1 MSRPVGRPPKYK
13 SVEEIEQKIEAYFK
27 SCEGEPLKDR
37 DGTVLTDK
45 YGAPIIVGK
54 RPPTVTGLAL
64 ALGFASRQALLNY
77 QGRKQFNDTIT
88 RAKTYVEQYAEE
100 RLFDREGVQG
110 AKFSLVNNFKGW
122 SEKPESESD
131 AELLQKAAELL
142 GGVDSVIS
150 PKQQEFLQNCNHR
163 WNIKTGATRSGK
175 TFLDYTVIPKR
186 ILKCRGEGL
195 IVLLGNTKGTLERNI
210 LEPMRAIWSP
220 ALVGQIGSNN
230 TVQIFGKKCH
240 ALGADK
246 ISQVSKLQG
255 AAFEYCYGDEI
266 TTWHEDV
273 FQMLKS
279 RLSCP
284 NSHFDGTCNPGN
296 PQHWFKK
303 FLDSDAD
310 IYRQAYTIDDNP
322 FLAPEFVEN
331 LKREYAG
338 TVYYNRFILGEW
350 AAAEGVI
357 YQDFANSVASRDE
370 RFVWKG
376 KELPLMAVNIGVD
389 FGGNGSKHAF
399 VATGILSG
407 YSGVVLLAS
416 RRVEPSTPQALEK
429 AFVDF
434 CAAVHLAYR
443 RIDHIYCDSAEQ
455 VLIRGMQIA
464 LQRSELSFA
473 ASRVSNAAKI
483 EINDRIR
490 LVSVLMG
497 AGRFW
502 YLPEAGSARDALAAA
517 LWSTKDPTK
526 DERLDDGSTDI
537 DTLDALEYSIERD
550 YKRFLKARGHT

>member
-1 MSRPVGRPPKYK
+1 M
-13 SVEEIEQKIEAYFK
+13 
-27 SCEGEPLKDR
+27 
-37 DGTVLTDK
+37 
-45 YGAPIIVGK
+45 
-54 RPPTVTGLAL
+54 
-64 ALGFASRQALLNY
+64 
-77 QGRKQFNDTIT
+77 
-88 RAKTYVEQYAEE
+88 
-100 RLFDREGVQG
+100 
-110 AKFSLVNNFKGW
+110 
-122 SEKPESESD
+122 
-131 AELLQKAAELL
+131 
-142 GGVDSVIS
+142 
-150 PKQQEFLQNCNHR
+150 QNCNHR

-350 AAAEGVI
+350 AAAEGAIYRQVADNPSDFVI
-357 YQDFANSVASRDE
+357 YDPPPVLF
-370 RFVWKG
+370 G
-376 KELPLMAVNIGVD
+376 TIGVD
-389 FGGNGSKHAF
+389 FGGNGSATAFCCTGFTPGMREVVTLKEHYKKTIISPAELERDFVAF
-399 VATGILSG
+399 VQECRHCFSFPVTDA
-407 YSGVVLLAS
+407 
-416 RRVEPSTPQALEK
+416 
-429 AFVDF
+429 
-434 CAAVHLAYR
+434 
-443 RIDHIYCDSAEQ
+443 YCDSAEQ
-455 VLIRGMQIA
+455 TLIQGLRTACARNGVGITIH
-464 LQRSELSFA
+464 
-473 ASRVSNAAKI
+473 NARKG

-490 LVSVLMG
+490 FFCRLQAARRHKIMYECRHTL
-497 AGRFW
+497 
-502 YLPEAGSARDALAAA
+502 EAFQTAVWDSKYV
-517 LWSTKDPTK
+517 TKDV
-526 DERLDDGSTDI
+526 RLDDGAYNI
-537 DTLDALEYSIERD
+537 DSLDAQEYSVEPYMRQIISVW
-550 YKRFLKARGHT
+550 

>member
-1 MSRPVGRPPKYK
+1 MS
-13 SVEEIEQKIEAYFK
+13 F
-27 SCEGEPLKDR
+27 
-37 DGTVLTDK
+37 
-45 YGAPIIVGK
+45 
-54 RPPTVTGLAL
+54 
-64 ALGFASRQALLNY
+64 
-77 QGRKQFNDTIT
+77 
-88 RAKTYVEQYAEE
+88 
-100 RLFDREGVQG
+100 
-110 AKFSLVNNFKGW
+110 
-122 SEKPESESD
+122 
-131 AELLQKAAELL
+131 
-142 GGVDSVIS
+142 S

-284 NSHFDGTCNPGN
+284 NSRFDGTCNPGN

-331 LKREYAG
+331 LKREYVG
-338 TVYYNRFILGEW
+338 TVYYDRYILGRW
-350 AAAEGVI
+350 KAAEGAIYRQVADNPSDFVI
-357 YQDFANSVASRDE
+357 YDPPPVLF
-370 RFVWKG
+370 G
-376 KELPLMAVNIGVD
+376 TIGVD
-389 FGGNGSKHAF
+389 FGGNGSATAFCCTGFTPGMREVVTLKEHYKKTIISPAELERDFVAF
-399 VATGILSG
+399 VQEC
-407 YSGVVLLAS
+407 
-416 RRVEPSTPQALEK
+416 RRCFSFPVTDA
-429 AFVDF
+429 
-434 CAAVHLAYR
+434 
-443 RIDHIYCDSAEQ
+443 YCDSAEQ
-455 VLIRGMQIA
+455 TLIQGLRTACARNGVGITIH
-464 LQRSELSFA
+464 
-473 ASRVSNAAKI
+473 NARKG

-490 LVSVLMG
+490 FFCRLQAARRHKIMYECRHTL
-497 AGRFW
+497 
-502 YLPEAGSARDALAAA
+502 EAFQTAVWDSKYV
-517 LWSTKDPTK
+517 TKDV
-526 DERLDDGSTDI
+526 RLDDGAYNI
-537 DTLDALEYSIERD
+537 DSLDAQEYSVEPYMRQIISVW
-550 YKRFLKARGHT
+550 

>member
-1 MSRPVGRPPKYK
+1 MS
-13 SVEEIEQKIEAYFK
+13 F
-27 SCEGEPLKDR
+27 
-37 DGTVLTDK
+37 
-45 YGAPIIVGK
+45 
-54 RPPTVTGLAL
+54 
-64 ALGFASRQALLNY
+64 
-77 QGRKQFNDTIT
+77 
-88 RAKTYVEQYAEE
+88 
-100 RLFDREGVQG
+100 
-110 AKFSLVNNFKGW
+110 
-122 SEKPESESD
+122 
-131 AELLQKAAELL
+131 
-142 GGVDSVIS
+142 S

-296 PQHWFKK
+296 PQHWFKQ

-357 YQDFANSVASRDE
+357 YQDFANSVASHNE

-473 ASRVSNAAKI
+473 ASRVSNAAKT

-517 LWSTKDPTK
+517 LWSAKDPTK

-550 YKRFLKARGHT
+550 YKRFLKARGYT

>member
-1 MSRPVGRPPKYK
+1 MS
-13 SVEEIEQKIEAYFK
+13 F
-27 SCEGEPLKDR
+27 
-37 DGTVLTDK
+37 
-45 YGAPIIVGK
+45 
-54 RPPTVTGLAL
+54 
-64 ALGFASRQALLNY
+64 
-77 QGRKQFNDTIT
+77 
-88 RAKTYVEQYAEE
+88 
-100 RLFDREGVQG
+100 
-110 AKFSLVNNFKGW
+110 
-122 SEKPESESD
+122 
-131 AELLQKAAELL
+131 
-142 GGVDSVIS
+142 S

-338 TVYYNRFILGEW
+338 TVYYDRYILGLW
-350 AAAEGVI
+350 KAAEGAIYRQVADNPADFVI
-357 YQDFANSVASRDE
+357 YETPPVLFAT
-370 RFVWKG
+370 
-376 KELPLMAVNIGVD
+376 IGVD
-389 FGGNGSKHAF
+389 FGGNGSATAFCCTGFTPGMRGVVTLKEYYKKQIVSPAELERDFVAF
-399 VATGILSG
+399 VRECKRS
-407 YSGVVLLAS
+407 Y
-416 RRVEPSTPQALEK
+416 
-429 AFVDF
+429 AFPIAD
-434 CAAVHLAYR
+434 A
-443 RIDHIYCDSAEQ
+443 YCDSAEQ
-455 VLIRGMQIA
+455 TLIQGLRTACAREGVGVTIH
-464 LQRSELSFA
+464 
-473 ASRVSNAAKI
+473 NARKG

-490 LVSVLMG
+490 FFCRLQAV
-497 AGRFW
+497 GRHKIMYACRHTLEAFQTAVW
-502 YLPEAGSARDALAAA
+502 DPKYL
-517 LWSTKDPTK
+517 TKDV
-526 DERLDDGSTDI
+526 RLDDGVYNI
-537 DTLDALEYSIERD
+537 DSLDAQEYAVEPYMRQII
-550 YKRFLKARGHT
+550 TVW